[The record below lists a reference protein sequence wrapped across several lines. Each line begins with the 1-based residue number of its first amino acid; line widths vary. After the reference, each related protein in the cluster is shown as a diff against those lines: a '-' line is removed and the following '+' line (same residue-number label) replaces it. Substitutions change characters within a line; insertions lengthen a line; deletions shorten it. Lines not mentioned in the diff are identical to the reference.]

1 MISAVPTTSSST
13 FRFFGERCLQI
24 DINKYSILKRKH
36 CGNLYKMDRNE
47 VISLLTKAKTDN
59 ERLASLLLVFI
70 II

>member
-1 MISAVPTTSSST
+1 M
-13 FRFFGERCLQI
+13 
-24 DINKYSILKRKH
+24 LKRKH